1 MEESVLTIVSFWQT
15 VDTAESSTLSEA
27 KNGEESGR
35 DQHSWDADIS
45 M

>member
-1 MEESVLTIVSFWQT
+1 MEESVLTIVSFDT